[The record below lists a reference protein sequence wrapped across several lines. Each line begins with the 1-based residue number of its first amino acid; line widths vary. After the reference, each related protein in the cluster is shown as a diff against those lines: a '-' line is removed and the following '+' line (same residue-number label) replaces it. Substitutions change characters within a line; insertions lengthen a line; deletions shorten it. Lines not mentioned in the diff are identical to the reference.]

1 MNGRT
6 SPTPGQSTPGRTPTG
21 RIITA
26 RHGRPNLS
34 REVHITAREYGDWW
48 SQYDASGLHPDERP
62 PQSLVDLATE
72 ARTVL
77 SSTMP
82 RAIETARHAT
92 RGERDAP
99 AEPLFVEAPLPPPPV
114 PFLKL
119 SPGKWGVV
127 SRIFWFLGYA
137 PGGVENHAETWGRVD
152 RIADRLISEAA
163 SGDVLLCAH
172 GYLNWMIDRKLR
184 HSGWRRVGREGGNR
198 YWSWRIYEP
207 VSAERIVPDTAQT
220 AAAE

>member
-1 MNGRT
+1 M
-6 SPTPGQSTPGRTPTG
+6 TG

-34 REVHITAREYGDWW
+34 RDVRISAAEFGAWW
-48 SQYDASGLHPDERP
+48 RRYDESGLHPDEEP
-62 PQSLVDLATE
+62 PQSLIDLAGKAT
-72 ARTVL
+72 TVL
-77 SSTMP
+77 SSTLP

-92 RGERDAP
+92 RGERETP
-99 AEPLFVEAPLPPPPV
+99 ANPIYVEAPLPPPPV

-119 SPGKWGVV
+119 SPTTWGVI
-127 SRIFWFLGYA
+127 SRTFWFLGYA
-137 PGGVENHAETWGRVD
+137 PPGVENHLEAWRRVD
-152 RIADRLISEAA
+152 EIAGRLIDLSAK
-163 SGDVLLCAH
+163 GDVLLCAH

-184 HSGWRRVGREGGNR
+184 GSGWRRAGREGGNH

-207 VSAERIVPDTAQT
+207 KGARERTGVTGAA

>member
-1 MNGRT
+1 M
-6 SPTPGQSTPGRTPTG
+6 TG

-34 REVHITAREYGDWW
+34 RDVRITAREFGAWW
-48 SQYDASGLHPDERP
+48 AQYDESGLHPDEEP
-62 PQSLVDLATE
+62 PQSLIDLASAAT
-72 ARTVL
+72 TVL
-77 SSTMP
+77 SSTLP

-99 AEPLFVEAPLPPPPV
+99 ADPMFIEAPLPPPPV
-114 PFLKL
+114 PGIRL
-119 SPGKWGVV
+119 SPTTWGVI
-127 SRIFWFLGYA
+127 SRSFWFFGYA
-137 PGGVENHAETWGRVD
+137 PPGVETHAQAWARVD
-152 RIADRLISEAA
+152 EIAERLAGLAEK
-163 SGDVLLCAH
+163 GDVLLCAH

-184 HSGWRRVGREGGNR
+184 ASGWRRAGREGGNH

-207 VSAERIVPDTAQT
+207 TGARQRTALNSAT